1 MNVNSVK
8 LSFAIH
14 SRYVITGTSKAV
26 GSEKA
31 TASVIVMT
39 AFEVPVITYREWTAN
54 DNFTEFSFKK
64 QPKTYR
70 RLKMAVQSSSPV
82 AFTKELIENPG
93 HASPQRLAF
102 TFKEPVAEATFT
114 TVYST
119 R

>member
-1 MNVNSVK
+1 MPALKSLVRTMTFDRANVT
-8 LSFAIH
+8 
-14 SRYVITGTSKAV
+14 ITITDRVAF
-26 GSEKA
+26 SEP
-31 TASVIVMT
+31 T

-54 DNFTEFSFKK
+54 DDFTEFTFKK

-70 RLKMAVQSSSPV
+70 RMKMAVQSSAPV

-93 HASPQRLAF
+93 HPSPQRLAF